1 METISVQPVQSRKWY
16 QIWWD
21 VWKHP
26 NVASFNSILNE
37 PDHDPVRGFVWIGV
51 ISLIVGFLGSLVYYF
66 VLGSQ
71 VAGAYARLCGSVVKL
86 CSAQLQRLLG

>member
-71 VAGAYARLCGSVVKL
+71 VAGAYDPFMWVG
-86 CSAQLQRLLG
+86 